1 MIRLEKRQK
10 SRFKAKI
17 KAFISSSSWLGDTY
31 NSYPYQ
37 RVSTSS
43 SDVWLSKLL
52 PFSNF
57 IAIVESNICELV
69 LPTLWEALHFF
80 LLDNAMKWSINKL
93 TASTF
98 SHVPPFDIIS
108 AFSKRVISFRFPF
121 RNKDAKEL
129 SKIICPSSPI
139 CITYMDQL
147 ERGFCRM
154 PIFKLTQP

>member
-31 NSYPYQ
+31 NPTRTKGYPLAVLMYGYLSY
-37 RVSTSS
+37 S
-43 SDVWLSKLL
+43 LSVILL
-52 PFSNF
+52 QCGIEHLWAGLS
-57 IAIVESNICELV
+57 

-93 TASTF
+93 TASIF
-98 SHVPPFDIIS
+98 SHVPPFDIVS

-129 SKIICPSSPI
+129 SKNHLSVISHMHNIYGP
-139 CITYMDQL
+139 TGARFL
-147 ERGFCRM
+147 
-154 PIFKLTQP
+154 

>member
-1 MIRLEKRQK
+1 MIGLEKRQK

-17 KAFISSSSWLGDTY
+17 KAFISSSSGLGDTY
-31 NSYPYQ
+31 KSYPYQ

-52 PFSNF
+52 PSV
-57 IAIVESNICELV
+57 ILLQCGIEHLWAGLS

-93 TASTF
+93 TASIF
-98 SHVPPFDIIS
+98 SHVPPFDIVS

-129 SKIICPSSPI
+129 SKNHLSVISHIHNIYGP
-139 CITYMDQL
+139 TGARFL
-147 ERGFCRM
+147 
-154 PIFKLTQP
+154 